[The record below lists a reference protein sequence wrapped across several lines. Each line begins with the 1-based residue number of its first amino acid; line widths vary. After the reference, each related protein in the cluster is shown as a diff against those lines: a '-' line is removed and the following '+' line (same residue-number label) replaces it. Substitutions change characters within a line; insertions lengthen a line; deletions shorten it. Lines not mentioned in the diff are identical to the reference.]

1 MIKKQITDKY
11 LVEHL
16 ANLSEDAREVFLL
29 EDGKF
34 RATIISATHLL
45 NQMRANHN
53 LGVVESLILGQAY
66 IASGLL
72 SATVKGNDR
81 IQLSVECGGP
91 IEGIYTEAWA
101 CGAIRGYLKNN
112 PIELK
117 KPLTSFDTSDLYG
130 PGFLSISKLIEG
142 NKSPFTGQTMLQ
154 SGNLSQDL
162 AVYFKESEQT
172 PSLFNLSIDFDENG
186 KIIGAGGL
194 FIQALP
200 GCNDEDLEKMEKKA
214 SALPSL
220 SKSITKNINLKEYI
234 IANFINANH
243 LAHEIVGFS
252 CPCSRNNFLK
262 HLAGL
267 PKKEKHQILQNGP
280 FPLTLTCFN
289 CNSDYEFSESEIKE
303 LFKL

>member
-1 MIKKQITDKY
+1 MIKKEITDKY

-16 ANLSEDAREVFLL
+16 ANLRDDAREVFLL
-29 EDGKF
+29 EDDKF

-81 IQLSVECGGP
+81 IQLTVECGGP

-101 CGAIRGYLKNN
+101 CGAVRGYLKNN

-142 NKSPFTGQTMLQ
+142 NKTPFTGQVMLQ

-162 AVYFKESEQT
+162 AIYFSESEQT
-172 PSLFNLSIDFDENG
+172 PSLFNLSIDFDKDG
-186 KIIGAGGL
+186 RIVGAGGL

-200 GCNDEDLEKMEKKA
+200 DCEDKDLLKMQEIA
-214 SALPSL
+214 SKLPSL
-220 SKSITKNINLKEYI
+220 GKNITKDINIKEYI
-234 IANFINANH
+234 IANFPTAKH
-243 LAHEIVGFS
+243 LAHETVGFS
-252 CPCSRNNFLK
+252 CPCSRDNFSK
-262 HLAGL
+262 HLASL
-267 PKKEKHQILQNGP
+267 PKTEKNAILENGP

-289 CNSDYEFSESEIKE
+289 CNSHYEFSKKEIKE
-303 LFKL
+303 IF